1 MAGFDHSMKLT
12 DKKNL
17 ALVFAIII
25 LVVGYLD
32 GTGTSTPPRSNQ
44 TSDNHSVADG
54 DLRRAISQQLS
65 DVQVRGQGVVT
76 RFLKDDNDGS
86 RHQRFILEIFP
97 GQTVLVAHNIDLAPR
112 LDSLELGDKLEF
124 YGEYEWNT
132 QGGVI
137 HWTHHDPAGRHPGGW
152 LKLDGKTY
160 Q

>member
-1 MAGFDHSMKLT
+1 MAGFEHSMILT
-12 DKKNL
+12 NKKNL
-17 ALVFAIII
+17 ALIIAVII

-32 GTGTSTPPRSNQ
+32 SNGISSPPLSNQ
-44 TSDNHSVADG
+44 APDEHDVAD
-54 DLRRAISQQLS
+54 DVLQSAISQQLS

-76 RFLKDDNDGS
+76 RLLRDDNNGS
-86 RHQRFILEIFP
+86 RHQRFILEVFP
-97 GQTVLVAHNIDLAPR
+97 GQTVLIAHNIDLAPR

-132 QGGVI
+132 QGGVV

>member
-1 MAGFDHSMKLT
+1 MKLT

-32 GTGTSTPPRSNQ
+32 GTGTSTPPLSNQ